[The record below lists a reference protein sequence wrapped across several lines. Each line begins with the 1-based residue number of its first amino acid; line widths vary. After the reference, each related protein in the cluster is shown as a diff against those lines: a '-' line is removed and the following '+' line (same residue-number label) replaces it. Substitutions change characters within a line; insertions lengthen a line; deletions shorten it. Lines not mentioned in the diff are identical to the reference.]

1 MNGGKNM
8 EQKYELR
15 ALKASDFFLVTRI
28 LSKIG
33 VKECK
38 ACLES
43 VEIKQAIKNMM
54 DNQEDGEIADSDV
67 ASIGMTVVFDIASVV
82 LERMENCEKD
92 IYNLLSRL
100 SGLKEAE
107 IADLP
112 MADFGEM
119 VIAVIKHE
127 GFRDFF
133 TAVIKQFK

>member
-1 MNGGKNM
+1 MN
-8 EQKYELR
+8 QKYELR

-33 VKECK
+33 IKEFK
-38 ACLES
+38 GIIES
-43 VEIKQAIKNMM
+43 DSIKSAIGKMAAEQGGEMAQA
-54 DNQEDGEIADSDV
+54 DV

-82 LERMENCEKD
+82 LERMEECEGD
-92 IYNLLSRL
+92 IYELLSRL
-100 SGLKEAE
+100 SGLKKNEV
-107 IADLP
+107 ADLP

-119 VIAVIKHE
+119 VIGVIKHE

>member
-1 MNGGKNM
+1 M
-8 EQKYELR
+8 EQKFELR

-33 VKECK
+33 VKEFK
-38 ACLES
+38 GIVES
-43 VEIKQAIKNMM
+43 DEIKDAIRKMA
-54 DNQEDGEIADSDV
+54 DNQNGEIAEADV

-82 LERMENCEKD
+82 LDRMESCEKE
-92 IYNLLSRL
+92 IYKLLANL
-100 SGLKEAE
+100 SGMKETE

-112 MADFGEM
+112 LADFGEM
-119 VIAVIKHE
+119 VISVIKHE

>member
-1 MNGGKNM
+1 M
-8 EQKYELR
+8 EQKFELR

-33 VKECK
+33 VKEFK
-38 ACLES
+38 GIIEGD
-43 VEIKQAIKNMM
+43 EIKAAVRKMADSQN
-54 DNQEDGEIADSDV
+54 GEIAEADV
-67 ASIGMTVVFDIASVV
+67 ASIGMTVVFDVASVV
-82 LERMENCEKD
+82 LERMESCEKD
-92 IYNLLSRL
+92 IYKLLSNL
-100 SGLKEAE
+100 SGLKETE

>member
-1 MNGGKNM
+1 M
-8 EQKYELR
+8 EQKFELR

-33 VKECK
+33 VKEFK
-38 ACLES
+38 GIVES
-43 VEIKQAIKNMM
+43 DEIKGAIRKMA
-54 DNQEDGEIADSDV
+54 DNQSGEIAEADV

-92 IYNLLSRL
+92 IYRLLANL
-100 SGLKEAE
+100 SGMKETE

-119 VIAVIKHE
+119 VISVIKHE

>member
-1 MNGGKNM
+1 M
-8 EQKYELR
+8 EQKFELR

-33 VKECK
+33 VKEFK
-38 ACLES
+38 GIVES
-43 VEIKQAIKNMM
+43 DEIKDAIRKMA
-54 DNQEDGEIADSDV
+54 DNQSGEIAEADV

-82 LERMENCEKD
+82 LDRMESCEKE
-92 IYNLLSRL
+92 IYKLLANL
-100 SGLKEAE
+100 SGMKETE

-112 MADFGEM
+112 LADFGEM
-119 VIAVIKHE
+119 VISVIKHE

>member
-1 MNGGKNM
+1 M

-38 ACLES
+38 GIFEDES
-43 VEIKQAIKNMM
+43 TRAAINEMMEKN
-54 DNQEDGEIADSDV
+54 NGELSVSDI
-67 ASIGMTVVFDIASVV
+67 ASIGIGASIDVVAIV
-82 LERMENCEKD
+82 LAHMEDCEKD
-92 IYNLLSRL
+92 VYNLLSRL

-119 VIAVIKHE
+119 IMSVIKHE

>member
-1 MNGGKNM
+1 MD
-8 EQKYELR
+8 QKFELR

-33 VKECK
+33 VKEFK
-38 ACLES
+38 AIMEGDD
-43 VEIKQAIKNMM
+43 IKAAISKMAS
-54 DNQEDGEIADSDV
+54 QQDGELADADV

-82 LERMENCEKD
+82 LERMEDCEKD
-92 IYNLLSRL
+92 IYELLSRL
-100 SGLKEAE
+100 SGLKKSEVE
-107 IADLP
+107 NLP

-133 TAVIKQFK
+133 TAVVKQFK

>member
-1 MNGGKNM
+1 M

-15 ALKASDFFLVTRI
+15 GLKACDFFLVTRI

-33 VKECK
+33 VKEFK
-38 ACLES
+38 TCLENDD
-43 VEIKQAIKNMM
+43 IKAAIMTMM
-54 DNQEDGEIADSDV
+54 DNQEGQIAEADV

-82 LERMENCEKD
+82 LERMEDCEKD
-92 IYNLLSRL
+92 IYKLLSRL
-100 SGLKEAE
+100 SGLNETE

-119 VIAVIKHE
+119 VMSVIKHE
-127 GFRDFF
+127 DFRDFF

>member
-1 MNGGKNM
+1 M
-8 EQKYELR
+8 EQKFELR

-33 VKECK
+33 VKEFK

-43 VEIKQAIKNMM
+43 DEIKTAIKNTM
-54 DNQEDGEIADSDV
+54 DNQEDGELANSAV

-82 LERMENCEKD
+82 LERVENCEKD
-92 IYNLLSRL
+92 IYRLLANL
-100 SGLKEAE
+100 SGMKETE

-119 VIAVIKHE
+119 VISVIKHE

>member
-1 MNGGKNM
+1 M

-33 VKECK
+33 VKEFK
-38 ACLES
+38 ACIEGE
-43 VEIKQAIKNMM
+43 EIKAAVRNMM
-54 DNQEDGEIADSDV
+54 DGQEDGKIADSAV
-67 ASIGMTVVFDIASVV
+67 ASIGMTVVLDIASVV

-92 IYNLLSRL
+92 IYKLLANL
-100 SGLKEAE
+100 SGLKDAE

-112 MADFGEM
+112 LADFGEM
-119 VIAVIKHE
+119 VISVIKHE

-133 TAVIKQFK
+133 TAVISQFK